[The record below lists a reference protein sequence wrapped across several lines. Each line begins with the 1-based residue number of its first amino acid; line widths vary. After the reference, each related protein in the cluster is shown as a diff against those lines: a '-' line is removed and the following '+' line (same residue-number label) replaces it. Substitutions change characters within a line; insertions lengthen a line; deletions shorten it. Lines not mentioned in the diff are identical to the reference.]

1 MKTIDIKDFVL
12 SFVRGRN
19 AEEAAV
25 NAGISPVRA
34 KQDGLRLLSKSSVRR
49 QVEKEREAAFSG
61 EAEIRAGLERLAY
74 GRVNDAAALAFADEV
89 TPAMLANADLFNVSE
104 IKRVKGGGVEI
115 KFYDRQ
121 KALERLCELNDRDSS
136 DRKAKSLVEAIY
148 GTGVGYAEAF
158 DGDASEGEDDPI
170 YDTQAEE

>member
-1 MKTIDIKDFVL
+1 MTKIDIKDFVL

-25 NAGISPVRA
+25 NAGISPARA
-34 KQDGLRLLSKSSVRR
+34 KQDGLKLLSQRGIRR
-49 QVEKEREAAFSG
+49 QVEKERDIAFSG

-89 TPAMLANADLFNVSE
+89 TPAMLAKADLFNVSE
-104 IKRVKGGGVEI
+104 IKRIKGGGVEI

-121 KALERLCELNDRDSS
+121 KALERLCELNERDSAD
-136 DRKAKSLVEAIY
+136 DRSRSMVEAIY
-148 GTGVGYAEAF
+148 GGAGL
-158 DGDASEGEDDPI
+158 GDIAYGEGEAS
-170 YDTQAEE
+170 YDGEAEE